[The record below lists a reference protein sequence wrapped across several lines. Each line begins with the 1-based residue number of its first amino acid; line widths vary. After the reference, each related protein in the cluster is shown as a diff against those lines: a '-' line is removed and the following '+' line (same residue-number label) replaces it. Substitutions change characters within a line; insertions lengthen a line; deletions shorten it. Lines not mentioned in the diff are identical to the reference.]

1 MADLLVKAADDT
13 ARMDTHQVVA
23 YLLERLG
30 RTTVAYLAGSKSR
43 AMPARWAA
51 APTDP
56 GHAKPSEEK
65 TRRLKAAHTVFR
77 SIEDAENDQ
86 VARNWLLSAN
96 PRLDG
101 LTPAQSVRD
110 DHIPAVFRAAEAFVA
125 DTYYS

>member
-1 MADLLVKAADDT
+1 MTDLLVKAAHDT

-30 RTTVAYLAGSKSR
+30 RTTIAYIAGSKSR
-43 AMPARWAA
+43 AMPARWATDPA
-51 APTDP
+51 DP